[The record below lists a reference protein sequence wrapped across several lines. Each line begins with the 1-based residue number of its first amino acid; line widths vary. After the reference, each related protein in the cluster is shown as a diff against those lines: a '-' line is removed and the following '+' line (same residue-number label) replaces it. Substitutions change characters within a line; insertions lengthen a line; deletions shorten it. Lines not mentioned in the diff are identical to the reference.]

1 MNHEELT
8 RGLRDLRLTAMREQ
22 FLEIATLASQKNMTY
37 EKYLGLLVQAEL
49 EEKKKRRVE
58 GLIKKATLP
67 LTKSIANFDF
77 NRLSGI
83 TAREFGKLSEG
94 HFLKVPNNVVF
105 YGGFGIGKTHL
116 AIALVRALC
125 EQGYKCYFSTLSS
138 LIQRLIDAR
147 LENKLSDLNKRLD
160 SYDLIVCDELG
171 YLAQTQDGADL
182 FFQLISQRYERK
194 SLLITTNLTYSEW
207 DKVFLN
213 PLNTAVAVERI
224 VHNCLTYNIKAP
236 SKRKEEAL
244 EREKIRQEE
253 LETEE
258 PQQQQ

>member
-1 MNHEELT
+1 MNHQELT
-8 RGLRDLRLTAMREQ
+8 EGLKDLRLTTMCEQ
-22 FLEIATLASQKNMTY
+22 FVEIATLASQKNMTY
-37 EKYLGLLVQAEL
+37 EKYLGLLVKAEL
-49 EEKKKRRVE
+49 DTKQKRRVD

-67 LTKSIANFDF
+67 LTKSISNFDF

-83 TAREFGKLSEG
+83 TAREFSKLAEG
-94 HFLKVPNNVVF
+94 NFLQVPNNIVF
-105 YGGFGIGKTHL
+105 YGGFGVGKTHL

-125 EQGYKCYFSTLSS
+125 ERGYKCYFSTLSS
-138 LIQRLIDAR
+138 LIQKLIDAR
-147 LENKLSDLNKRLD
+147 LENKLSDLNKKLD
-160 SYDLIVCDELG
+160 KYDLIVCDELG

-194 SLLITTNLTYSEW
+194 SILITTNLTYSEW

-244 EREKIRQEE
+244 DREKIRQAE
-253 LETEE
+253 LANE
-258 PQQQQ
+258 QQL